1 MVPWQQAPLDDHGD
15 EDPALEPADD
25 YRDEDSEEDG
35 PMGPFS
41 RGVISPC
48 VSDDGVPYDDR
59 VQSSAAGVTEDA
71 RGGAPSSGFTELWFH
86 SYRADDLAL
95 GWWTTFKLRSH
106 KQLRRYLSCNDGDI
120 IDWLF
125 GIDAPH
131 SGLTYEVVC
140 KKQVKRCSKEVAG
153 RWMRLVSV

>member
-1 MVPWQQAPLDDHGD
+1 MVP
-15 EDPALEPADD
+15 ALASADD
-25 YRDEDSEEDG
+25 SGDEDSEEDG
-35 PMGPFS
+35 PIGPFS
-41 RGVISPC
+41 RCVISPC
-48 VSDDGVPYDDR
+48 VSDGGIPYDDR
-59 VQSSAAGVTEDA
+59 VQSSSAGMTDDA
-71 RGGAPSSGFTELWFH
+71 EELWFH
-86 SYRADDLAL
+86 SYRADDIAL

-140 KKQVKRCSKEVAG
+140 KKQVKRCRKEVAG
-153 RWMRLVSV
+153 RQMQLVSV